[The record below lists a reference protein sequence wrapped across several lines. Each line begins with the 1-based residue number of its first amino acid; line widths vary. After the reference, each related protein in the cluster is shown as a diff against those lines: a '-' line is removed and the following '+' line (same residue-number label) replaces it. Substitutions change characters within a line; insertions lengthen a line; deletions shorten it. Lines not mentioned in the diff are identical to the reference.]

1 MQEHTPIDNGDASAR
16 ATSSALKKLLF
27 FSLLIIVAPISCYF
41 CSKSFIFEWTLG
53 MTSLNSYFYAAIVS
67 IVVLHIVLAMF
78 VYVAWSDNLKVS
90 TYKTD

>member
-1 MQEHTPIDNGDASAR
+1 MQEYTPIDNGEINSQ

-27 FSLLIIVAPISCYF
+27 FSLLIIIAPITCYF
-41 CSKSFIFEWTLG
+41 SSKSLVFEAMFG
-53 MTSLNSYFYAAIVS
+53 MTSLNSYFYAAIFS
-67 IVVLHIVLAMF
+67 IVVLHVVLAMF